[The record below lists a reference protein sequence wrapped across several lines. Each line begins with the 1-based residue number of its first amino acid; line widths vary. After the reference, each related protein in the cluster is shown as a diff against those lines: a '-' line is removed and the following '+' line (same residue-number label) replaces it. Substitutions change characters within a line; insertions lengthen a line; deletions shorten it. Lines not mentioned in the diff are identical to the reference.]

1 MSMKTIYRLFI
12 AISCCLFIASCEKAS
27 NITEVE
33 KELIT
38 VKLSCIGE
46 ISDIIT
52 TPLRSSSL
60 TSKDLCAIQVYSL
73 DANGKTTPY
82 ARGLFDDLSNVS
94 ITLVD
99 GNQYK
104 FKALYL
110 KNAKNKIDNIE
121 GGYFKPFNTSA
132 SSTSSVT
139 NTFDYNNSEQ
149 FRNLSYES
157 GTFEMYGSQYDRYN
171 DELYYG
177 RIDSYTPSK
186 NGNVSISL
194 KKSFWALKVVANWG
208 KSITK
213 GELQIGINRA
223 PSLSLPYS
231 KSTNSIETYISLVN
245 YDEPLSNENCSE
257 NVNVSINYVV
267 GGTTTPVAN
276 QNIDFQRNT
285 LTTLVV
291 SIGADPVNDMTFE
304 FESNNLIDKG
314 TIEF

>member
-1 MSMKTIYRLFI
+1 MKTIYRLFI

-52 TPLRSSSL
+52 TPLRSSSS
-60 TSKDLCAIQVYSL
+60 TSQDLCAIQVYSRD

-104 FKALYL
+104 FKVLYL

-121 GGYFKPFNTSA
+121 GRYFKPFNTST

-139 NTFDYNNSEQ
+139 NTFDYGNSES
-149 FRNLSYES
+149 FNNLSYEL
-157 GTFEMYGSQYDRYN
+157 GNFQMYGSLYSRYN

-213 GELQIGINRA
+213 GELQIGIYNA

-231 KSTNSIETYISLVN
+231 QSTNSIETYISLIS

-257 NVNVSINYVV
+257 NANISINYVV
-267 GGTTTPVAN
+267 DGTTTPVAN
-276 QNIDFQRNT
+276 QNINFQRNT
-285 LTTLVV
+285 LTTLIV

-314 TIEF
+314 TIEL